1 MALDQSNGRGRD
13 WLLAAGRA
21 VLWLLLI
28 AYTAL
33 LIGFFSLPKT
43 YEHAL
48 FVFFRSVVF
57 ALACLSLPF
66 VVRHLGHSRLFH
78 VLLAYLGYMLAT
90 AFWSQPPIEYDTWRE
105 GAWQVGRLVVLL
117 ISFIVA
123 TVALRR
129 KLEPAFEVALKAVT
143 VVAGAV
149 ALVSI
154 FYWYSRHPFPAS
166 RLYGLGAIRNPTLT
180 AGLFGVFAVMACG
193 YMVKAP
199 RLGLRLAFALHF
211 AVLAAYVVLTQSRAP
226 VAALLVS
233 GAVLLLGRRG
243 RGAVLGL
250 SVLAGVILL
259 FALTYPEL
267 IRSASLRGLSYRP
280 EIWLALLERIAEAPW
295 FGHGHLAYRPSID
308 TVTER
313 VMLAHNALLAT
324 LRDGGVLGLA
334 LLLALLG
341 LGLRR
346 ALRLGRQRQDYTV
359 LAIMVFALFCITV
372 SSDRLIERLEVEWL
386 LVWFPLGLAVADD
399 GAIKASRA

>member
-1 MALDQSNGRGRD
+1 
-13 WLLAAGRA
+13 
-21 VLWLLLI
+21 
-28 AYTAL
+28 
-33 LIGFFSLPKT
+33 
-43 YEHAL
+43 
-48 FVFFRSVVF
+48 
-57 ALACLSLPF
+57 
-66 VVRHLGHSRLFH
+66 
-78 VLLAYLGYMLAT
+78 MLAT

-117 ISFIVA
+117 AAFIVA

-129 KLEPAFEVALKAVT
+129 ELGPAFEIGLKVVT
-143 VVAGAV
+143 VAAGAV
-149 ALVSI
+149 ALFSI
-154 FYWYSRHPFPAS
+154 LYWYSRHPFPAS

-199 RLGLRLAFALHF
+199 RLGLRLAYALLF

-243 RGAVLGL
+243 RGAILGL

-267 IRSASLRGLSYRP
+267 VRSASLRGLSYRP
-280 EIWLALLERIAEAPW
+280 EIWLALLERVSEAPW
-295 FGHGHLAYRPSID
+295 FGHGYLAYRPTID
-308 TVTER
+308 MVTER
-313 VMLAHNALLAT
+313 TMLAHNAFLAT
-324 LRDGGVLGLA
+324 LRDGGVLGLM
-334 LLLALLG
+334 LLLAMLSYG
-341 LGLRR
+341 LWR
-346 ALRLGRQRQDYTV
+346 AFCLGRRRQDYTV
-359 LAIMVFALFCITV
+359 LAVMIFALFCITV

-399 GAIKASRA
+399 AAKRPSRE